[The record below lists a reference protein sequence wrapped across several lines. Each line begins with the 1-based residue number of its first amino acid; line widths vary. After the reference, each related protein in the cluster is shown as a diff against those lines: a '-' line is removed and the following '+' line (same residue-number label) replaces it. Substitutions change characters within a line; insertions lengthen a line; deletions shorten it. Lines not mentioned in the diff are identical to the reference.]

1 MQDSTIAMSSNSDNL
16 YNPEEP
22 PKPNNPSSLPQGDYE
37 MRDWVLKERQYR
49 RNLQGKVLQKAA
61 LDAQHHTLELT
72 SHLWNNACPTS
83 CALGDDTPL
92 QITRPVIW
100 GSNMYRGLWE
110 KAATIVDYREVE
122 IHSSTSPSIPEL
134 DESNSFQDESLQC
147 VPMMDPNC
155 ILML

>member
-1 MQDSTIAMSSNSDNL
+1 MSNSDNL
-16 YNPEEP
+16 YPEEP
-22 PKPNNPSSLPQGDYE
+22 PKPNNPSLPQGDYE
-37 MRDWVLKERQYR
+37 MREWVLKERQYR

-72 SHLWNNACPTS
+72 SHLRNACPTS
-83 CALGDDTPL
+83 GLRDNTPL

-110 KAATIVDYREVE
+110 KAATIVDYREIE

-134 DESNSFQDESLQC
+134 ESNSFQEESLQC
-147 VPMMDPNC
+147 VPMTDPNC